1 MLRHSTSLLD
11 IDPDLGDAL
20 RPDEF
25 EEVRRRAVAHVLE
38 LEGTRW
44 NPSDIASDVEPGWI
58 GLFLMDGLLLRRVSV
73 AGRMACEIL
82 GVGDVFRP
90 WDEDREYAPLVVTID
105 WLVLKPARVAFL
117 DRDFALRVARWPSVV
132 GKLMERSAGRA
143 RHLALTQAVTHLP
156 RTHARLL
163 LLFWVLAERWGTVS
177 PEGVLVRLPL
187 THQVLAMLVGSHR
200 PTVTIA
206 LQRLAR
212 SELLIR
218 QSSQRWLLTSQALEY
233 LQDPRNLSQIGSED
247 EPAVNEARAEADELE
262 ALAELDSID

>member
-1 MLRHSTSLLD
+1 VVEVDGARW
-11 IDPDLGDAL
+11 DPSEVSDA
-20 RPDEF
+20 
-25 EEVRRRAVAHVLE
+25 V
-38 LEGTRW
+38 G
-44 NPSDIASDVEPGWI
+44 PGWI
-58 GLFLMDGLLLRRVSV
+58 GLFLLDGLLLRRVSV
-73 AGRMACEIL
+73 AGRTACEIL

-90 WDEDREYAPLVVTID
+90 WDEDREYAPLVVTVD
-105 WLVLKPARVAFL
+105 WMVLKPGRVGLL
-117 DRDFALRVARWPSVV
+117 DSDFALRVGRWPSIA
-132 GKLMERSAGRA
+132 GKLMQRSASRA

-163 LLFWVLAERWGTVS
+163 LLFWLLAERWGTVS

-218 QSSQRWLLTSQALEY
+218 QSSNRWLLTSQALDY
-233 LQDPRNLSQIGSED
+233 LQDPRMLSQIGSED
-247 EPAVNEARAEADELE
+247 EPEPALHAVPDD
-262 ALAELDSID
+262 LDLLTEPDPVE